1 MIDFKVEL
9 DKILKEDPL
18 GILRVTTSKPI
29 TQDQRLV
36 DSFEEINTFI
46 DENGKEP
53 EQSTDINERRLF
65 SRLAALRKD
74 FDKATILKNFDKN
87 NLLEGVKEIETV
99 GDILSNDVLG
109 LINDDPEN
117 IFNLQHVP
125 KNRVKTDF
133 VARRKPCKNFDQYKD
148 KFLEIQND
156 ISLSKRKLILFRE
169 AHIKEGRYY
178 ILDGILLFL
187 EKIEDENIKEFND
200 KTQGKRRRY
209 DPRTRCI
216 FENGLESNMYF
227 RSLQK
232 ELYNNGRSVIETN
245 EESLQIFNQN
255 LGGVSPEDRI
265 TGYIYILSSL
275 SDNPQIQVIN
285 DLYKIGYSAAS
296 VEERIAN
303 AEKDP
308 TFLMAP
314 VKIVSTYK
322 VYNIP
327 PRRFESIIHSF
338 FNDRCL
344 DLKIADSSRISR
356 KPQEWYIVPLQ
367 IIERVIQLIINNE
380 ISNYKFNTTSSQIER
395 IVKF

>member
-1 MIDFKVEL
+1 MIDFKLEL
-9 DKILKEDPL
+9 EKILKEDPL

-36 DSFEEINTFI
+36 DSFEEINIFI

-53 EQSTDINERRLF
+53 VQSTDINERRLY

-74 FDKATILKNFDKN
+74 FDKASILKDFDKH
-87 NLLEGVKEIETV
+87 NLLEGVRKIETV
-99 GDILSNDVLG
+99 DDILNNDVLG
-109 LINDDPEN
+109 LIHDNSEN
-117 IFNLQHVP
+117 IFNLQHVQ
-125 KNRVKTDF
+125 KNREKTDF
-133 VARRKPCKNFDQYKD
+133 VARRKPCENFDQYKD
-148 KFLEIQND
+148 RFLEIQKE
-156 ISLSKRKLILFRE
+156 IRSGKRKLILFRE
-169 AHIKEGRYY
+169 VHLKEGRYY

-187 EKIEDENIKEFND
+187 EKIDGINIKEFND
-200 KTQGKRRRY
+200 KTQGKRKRY
-209 DPRTRCI
+209 DPRIKCI
-216 FENGLESNMYF
+216 FENGLESNMYL

-232 ELYNNGRSVIETN
+232 ELYNNGRTVIETN
-245 EESLQIFNQN
+245 EESLEIFNQN
-255 LGGVSPEDRI
+255 FGLVSPEDKI

-275 SDNPQIQVIN
+275 SNNPQIQAIK
-285 DLYKIGYSAAS
+285 DLHKIGYSTRP
-296 VEERIAN
+296 VEERIEN

-344 DLKIADSSRISR
+344 DLKIADNSRISR
-356 KPQEWYIVPLQ
+356 KPHEWYVVPRQ
-367 IIERVIQLIINNE
+367 IIEQAIQLIINNE